1 MNKITRKYGN
11 IMLIIFLASV
21 TWWCDV
27 KQPPKK
33 TEAQMDK
40 INIFF
45 SETGAVRAM
54 NRVIKT
60 PDEWERILTPEQFRI
75 TRLKGT
81 EIAFSGKCDLP
92 QKGETG
98 VYQCVCCGTDLFLV
112 NTKFES
118 GTGWPSFWE
127 PVSELNVRM
136 QDDDSLGMQRIEVN
150 CARCDAHLG
159 HIFNDG
165 PAPSG
170 KRYCINAAAF
180 KFVRMSNPKA
190 SKVETATFAAGCFW
204 GVEAAFRAITGVVNT
219 TVGYS
224 GGHTKNPTYQEVCSD
239 QTGHAES
246 VQVEFITS
254 IISYEQLLD
263 AFWKMHDPTTP
274 NRQGPDVGSQ
284 YRSVIFYH
292 TSQQH
297 KSALASRKKL
307 EASHR
312 YKNPIVTEIIPAS
325 EFNRAEEYHQ
335 RYYEKTGRASICPTP
350 TKNKETPK

>member
-1 MNKITRKYGN
+1 MNYPMNKITRKYGN

-21 TWWCDV
+21 TWWCDM
-27 KQPPKK
+27 KAPPKK

-45 SETGAVRAM
+45 SDTGTIQEVD
-54 NRVIKT
+54 RVVKT

-81 EIAFSGKCDLP
+81 EMPYTGKCTLP
-92 QKGETG
+92 QPGQTG

-112 NTKFES
+112 GTKFES

-136 QDDDSLGMQRIEVN
+136 QDDNSLGMQRVEVD

-159 HIFNDG
+159 HVFNDG

-170 KRYCINAAAF
+170 KRYCINAAAL

-190 SKVETATFAAGCFW
+190 GKVETAVFAAGCFW
-204 GVEAAFRAITGVVNT
+204 GIEAAFRAVTGVVNT
-219 TVGYS
+219 AVGYS
-224 GGHTKNPTYQEVCSD
+224 GGRAKNPTYEEVCSD

-246 VQVEFITS
+246 VQGEFIPG
-254 IISYEQLLD
+254 IVSYEQLLEV
-263 AFWKMHDPTTP
+263 FWSIHDPTTP

-297 KSALASRKKL
+297 QTALASKNEL
-307 EASHR
+307 EASGK
-312 YKNPIVTEIIPAS
+312 YQNPIVTEIIPAA
-325 EFNRAEEYHQ
+325 EFYRAEEYHQ
-335 RYYEKTGRASICPTP
+335 RYYEKTGRIPSCPVP
-350 TKNKETPK
+350 GR